1 MEVTD
6 DERRRVAE
14 RLRRLNAPSLIAL
27 MSILGVSVRDMCT
40 RLADLIDPGDTSQA
54 RRDTVACDPTE
65 RGIDSIYEWCR
76 ERLEGADGAE
86 DELYCAIMSAIQD
99 YRHPERLYAR
109 TVRAVDRDALLA
121 LEDEMRRN
129 TQGMLSDDKVDASD
143 IWYYEHLLRK
153 ACGKTGTGPT
163 GPADRDDASR
173 SPLCGH
179 CECAPWCDRG
189 PGPDGDCRTFE
200 PRVGEG
206 EPPHNL
212 YSLYEAVLGRRPRD
226 EFAIEDDEVEELVG
240 ALIDVCNAP
249 GHEVIE
255 RAGSR

>member
-1 MEVTD
+1 MVTD

-14 RLRRLNAPSLIAL
+14 RLRCAAEQRKPYTQPTLACFIGADCVD
-27 MSILGVSVRDMCT
+27 IWT
-40 RLADLIDPGDTSQA
+40 RLADLIEPEERKGLESDA
-54 RRDTVACDPTE
+54 FE
-65 RGIDSIYEWCR
+65 RGIDSIYEWCF

-86 DELYCAIMSAIQD
+86 DELYRAIMSAVEG
-99 YRHPERLYAR
+99 YRHPELVTAR
-109 TVRAVDRDALLA
+109 TVRAVDREALLA
-121 LEDEMRRN
+121 LADEIRKMGKDYAKMGAIGFN
-129 TQGMLSDDKVDASD
+129 FNLLSIASK
-143 IWYYEHLLRK
+143 IRK
-153 ACGKTGTGPT
+153 ACGEAGTGPT
-163 GPADRDDASR
+163 GPIDRDGASR

-179 CECAPWCDRG
+179 CECAPWCGRG
-189 PGPDGDCRTFE
+189 PGPDGDCRVFE

-206 EPPHNL
+206 EPPYNL

-240 ALIDVCNAP
+240 ALIDVCNVP